1 MNLKSLSEQDPKARK
16 QEGFTLIELLVVI
29 IIIGILAGIA
39 VIGVQGAQNA
49 ASKRACQAN
58 ATQVIKGLRAYYTLQ
73 DPASFPLTGSPSSP
87 YDVDTLELYLKT
99 GGVNAGQGGFLETIP
114 AEVDVV
120 DGAKYRL
127 TVTTN
132 QTEGSIKVVSS
143 GDAEC
148 GTITG

>member
-1 MNLKSLSEQDPKARK
+1 MNLKSLIEHDPKARK

-29 IIIGILAGIA
+29 IIIGISAGIA
-39 VIGVQGAQNA
+39 LIGVQGAQNA

-73 DPASFPLTGSPSSP
+73 DPASFPKSGTATYSVADLQ
-87 YDVDTLELYLKT
+87 VLKT
-99 GGVNAGQGGFLETIP
+99 GGFLETIP

-120 DGAKYRL
+120 AGAKYKL

-132 QTEGSIKVVSS
+132 ETAGSIEVTSS
-143 GDAEC
+143 GAAEC
-148 GTITG
+148 GTTTG